1 MHVCVQIIIITC
13 GIIIIAT
20 WTWVKLWF
28 TAAVVVWYGLDQVCC
43 C

>member
-1 MHVCVQIIIITC
+1 MRVCIQIIVIAS

-20 WTWVKLWF
+20 WTWVKFWF
-28 TAAVVVWYGLDQVCC
+28 TAAVVVWYRLDQVCC